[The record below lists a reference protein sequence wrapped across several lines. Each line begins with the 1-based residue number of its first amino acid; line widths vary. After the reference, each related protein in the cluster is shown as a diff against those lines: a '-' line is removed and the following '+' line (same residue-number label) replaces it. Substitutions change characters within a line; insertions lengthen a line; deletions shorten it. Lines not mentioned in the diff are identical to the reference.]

1 MSKRAK
7 TFNQILP
14 LQNKI
19 SSRGVQKAI
28 AVAIGNFDKE
38 IVKIVTN
45 FLGCGWVCTPDR
57 YRLNGRNYE
66 KDENFSSSICCD
78 VVGVMKNN
86 LTKKGAIS

>member
-19 SSRGVQKAI
+19 SSRGVQIAI

-57 YRLNGRNYE
+57 YRLMNFIRKTYNGRAVCRAVDG
-66 KDENFSSSICCD
+66 KRFVTGI
-78 VVGVMKNN
+78 
-86 LTKKGAIS
+86 